1 MPTNAEMAAQLL
13 RHAAQFFRRIGG
25 EHSELQ
31 QSLNNSALTYDRV
44 AELVEQDPVGQTPEG
59 PTEG

>member
-13 RHAAQFFRRIGG
+13 RHAAEFFRRIGG

-31 QSLNNSALTYDRV
+31 QSLNNSAVTYDRV
-44 AELVEQDPVGQTPEG
+44 AELVEQNPGGEVTEG
-59 PTEG
+59 PTEA